1 MSLGSRQLEKAIGIA
16 LDAHRGREDKAGAP
30 YILHPLRL
38 MLRMEGTEE
47 MIVAVL
53 HDVVEDSAWTIEAL
67 RGEGFPEEV
76 LEAVDSLTRRK
87 DEHYDRY
94 ISRIGENAIARR
106 VKIAD
111 LEDNMDVRRKKEPN
125 GEDRRRMEKY
135 RKALLTLAGGGRG
148 EQGGVGSSWAV
159 PRVGVGAVVFRD
171 GRVLLVKRGNPPGK
185 GQWAIPGGL
194 VERGET
200 LQEAAERE
208 IREETGLIIRAGKPF
223 YTFDIIQRGEN
234 GRIEFHY
241 VIVDMAADYV
251 GGAPQAGDDA
261 VDARWVSAGELGSLQ
276 VTPTTLDLLKEIRFC
291 R

>member
-1 MSLGSRQLEKAIGIA
+1 MSLESKQLEKAIGIA

-47 MIVAVL
+47 MIAAVL
-53 HDVVEDSAWTIEAL
+53 HDVVEDGDWTVEAL
-67 RGEGFPEEV
+67 RREGFSEEV
-76 LEAVDSLTRRK
+76 MEAVDCLTRRA
-87 DEHYDRY
+87 DESYDRY

-106 VKIAD
+106 VKISD
-111 LEDNMDVRRKKEPN
+111 LEDNMDVRRKKELN
-125 GEDRRRMEKY
+125 DEDRRRIEKY
-135 RKALLTLAGGGRG
+135 RKAWLTLTG
-148 EQGGVGSSWAV
+148 EESGEVRSSWAV
-159 PRVGVGAVVFRD
+159 PLVGVGAVVVRD
-171 GRVLLVKRGNPPGK
+171 GRVLLVKRANPPGK

-194 VERGET
+194 VEKGET

-208 IREETGLIIRAGKPF
+208 IREETGLVIRAGKPF

-251 GGAPQAGDDA
+251 GGAPKAGDDA
-261 VDARWVSAGELGSLQ
+261 LDARWVSAGDLGSLQ
-276 VTPTTLDLLKEIRFC
+276 VTPTTLDLLKDIRFC